1 MTGARHRAS
10 APRNWTDLVGELHR
24 TSFARRPGPTSTST
38 STSIAIAPRG
48 PTAPSH
54 DPTPI
59 RMNSNRLFG
68 LLLLVIGSILL
79 YFGLNATESIGES
92 VKEGLTGTYTDRTTW
107 FLVGGAAAAVVGAGL
122 VLFSARTRT
131 V

>member
-1 MTGARHRAS
+1 MTVTRHRGN

-24 TSFARRPGPTSTST
+24 SSFARRPAPT
-38 STSIAIAPRG
+38 AVAPRT
-48 PTAPSH
+48 PTAPSD

-68 LLLLVIGSILL
+68 ILLLVIGSILL
-79 YFGLNATESIGES
+79 YFGLNATESLGES

-107 FLVGGAAAAVVGAGL
+107 FLVGGAAAAVVGAAL
-122 VLFSARTRT
+122 VLFSARTRAA
-131 V
+131 